1 MTKTKSTPTCKII
14 ENTDESLTFSNSQT
28 TTVVKTTYDTSC
40 HMKKS
45 PSALDVDNSRVNTMA
60 IKSFFMKEIYEL
72 RQEISS
78 LQLKLQQEKLNQTG
92 NTKVCEKEDEN
103 IIYRRENQ
111 LLIDETMTKQ
121 GTIETILHQNNELLK
136 LDQY

>member
-1 MTKTKSTPTCKII
+1 MTKTKSTLTCKII

>member
-78 LQLKLQQEKLNQTG
+78 LQLKLQQEKLNQSG